1 MEQSDRNSKYLDYE
15 MLGGVLMLFG
25 ISSRLLVYNV
35 RVPKVLGF
43 LSIDI

>member
-15 MLGGVLMLFG
+15 MLGGVLMFG